1 MSLAS
6 SLLVRFVHVS
16 GMALIFGGAV
26 FVWAALR
33 TSDRS
38 TERLADGGRRSLATT
53 YEWAFWGTMGL
64 LLVTGVGNLGT
75 LGPPGPTTRWGT
87 VLTVKLAAVIV
98 FVLGSFVRTL
108 VVLRLRGERPS
119 ASQSE
124 LLSKSYGATA
134 GVVLVLVALAEVLAH
149 G

>member
-1 MSLAS
+1 MSLVS

-26 FVWAALR
+26 FAWAAFR
-33 TSDRS
+33 TSESSRPQN
-38 TERLADGGRRSLATT
+38 RSLATT
-53 YEWAFWGTMGL
+53 YEWVFWGTMGL

-87 VLTVKLAAVIV
+87 ILTTKLAAVIGFV
-98 FVLGSFVRTL
+98 FGSFVRTL
-108 VVLRLRGERPS
+108 VVLRLRDRAPTAAGR
-119 ASQSE
+119 A
-124 LLSKSYGATA
+124 LLSRSYGATA
-134 GVVLVLVALAEVLAH
+134 GAILVLVALAEVLAH